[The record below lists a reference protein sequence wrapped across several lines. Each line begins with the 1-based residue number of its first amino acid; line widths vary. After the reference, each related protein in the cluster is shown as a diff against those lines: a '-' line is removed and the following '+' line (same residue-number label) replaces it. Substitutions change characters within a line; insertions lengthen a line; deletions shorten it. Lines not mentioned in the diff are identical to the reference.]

1 MPDFIRDIGEIRCD
15 HQYGPMYGEIMVSNS
30 DVAGIVDVDGW
41 PAGYDDDAQGT
52 TLCRVVC
59 TRHGDIVFMYTDEVY
74 RSDPRVIE
82 AANQASQDLL
92 TDFDDFVTVDQKK
105 CLELFEALV
114 EGK

>member
-15 HQYGPMYGEIMVSNS
+15 HQYGPMYGDEVPGNS

-41 PAGYDDDAQGT
+41 PAGYDDDAQGA

-92 TDFDDFVTVDQKK
+92 ADFDDFVTVDQKK
-105 CLELFEALV
+105 CLELFEAV
-114 EGK
+114 MEAK